1 MDNGSPGQVDI
12 DGISRSGDPYG
23 DEGALNIDDLEAY
36 DIRAYEEILK
46 LSQFFPRDMCV
57 LQIVREF
64 SSNEIDLEWIRNTYF
79 EHLKQTCEDFP
90 FSDDVVLKKRMFTRS
105 GESLPVRLAQD
116 IYAIIE
122 VAEGGDPYMLKSMIS
137 TAKARKSTVARAIPD
152 TDVEN
157 QVGNGRQPGKCM
169 CSSDICILKDQ
180 ISTLQAD
187 HLILKQAVYASN
199 EMRTKET
206 EATKDSLRSIKV
218 QILMCNEAIKDCSDS
233 TLSTIRNLVSAS
245 VARIT
250 ELEDRLRVLEV
261 HPLLDD
267 ANNQDLNTEYTGNC
281 VLDSSVTFTAV
292 PICVSVIG
300 SPDIR
305 GDVSSVPVVIDNQF
319 DKPLVSDKT
328 LDFVQPSNRACSRRV
343 PTTTEHTSQVT

>member
-1 MDNGSPGQVDI
+1 MHYTDLSLVPNHEVCAHFVD
-12 DGISRSGDPYG
+12 
-23 DEGALNIDDLEAY
+23 
-36 DIRAYEEILK
+36 RAPA
-46 LSQFFPRDMCV
+46 QH
-57 LQIVREF
+57 
-64 SSNEIDLEWIRNTYF
+64 F

-90 FSDDVVLKKRMFTRS
+90 FNDDVVLKKRMFTRS
-105 GESLPVRLAQD
+105 GEPLPVRFAQD

-122 VAEGGDPYMLKSMIS
+122 VAEGGDAYMLKSMIS
-137 TAKARKSTVARAIPD
+137 TAKARRSTVARAIPD

-157 QVGNGRQPGKCM
+157 QVGNGRQPWKCM

-218 QILMCNEAIKDCSDS
+218 HILMCNEAIKDCSDS
-233 TLSTIRNLVSAS
+233 TLWTIRNLVSAS

-250 ELEDRLRVLEV
+250 ELEVRLRVLEE

-305 GDVSSVPVVIDNQF
+305 GDVSSVPEVIDNQCN
-319 DKPLVSDKT
+319 KHRVSDKT
-328 LDFVQPSNRACSRRV
+328 HKVEKLSNRAFSLRV
-343 PTTTEHTSQVT
+343 PTTTKHSSQQLPIPVRVTERSDDIPTGEWQEGVTLK

>member
-1 MDNGSPGQVDI
+1 
-12 DGISRSGDPYG
+12 
-23 DEGALNIDDLEAY
+23 
-36 DIRAYEEILK
+36 
-46 LSQFFPRDMCV
+46 
-57 LQIVREF
+57 
-64 SSNEIDLEWIRNTYF
+64 
-79 EHLKQTCEDFP
+79 
-90 FSDDVVLKKRMFTRS
+90 MFTRS
-105 GESLPVRLAQD
+105 GEPLPARLAQD

-122 VAEGGDPYMLKSMIS
+122 VAEGGHPYMLKSMIS
-137 TAKARKSTVARAIPD
+137 TAKAMKSTVARAIPD

-267 ANNQDLNTEYTGNC
+267 ANNQDLNTE
-281 VLDSSVTFTAV
+281 
-292 PICVSVIG
+292 
-300 SPDIR
+300 
-305 GDVSSVPVVIDNQF
+305 
-319 DKPLVSDKT
+319 
-328 LDFVQPSNRACSRRV
+328 
-343 PTTTEHTSQVT
+343 

>member
-64 SSNEIDLEWIRNTYF
+64 SSNEIDLERIRNTYF

-105 GESLPVRLAQD
+105 GEPLPVRLAQY
-116 IYAIIE
+116 IHAIIE

-199 EMRTKET
+199 EMRKKET
-206 EATKDSLRSIKV
+206 EASKDSLRSIKI

-233 TLSTIRNLVSAS
+233 TVSTIRNLVSAS

-305 GDVSSVPVVIDNQF
+305 GDISSVP
-319 DKPLVSDKT
+319 
-328 LDFVQPSNRACSRRV
+328 
-343 PTTTEHTSQVT
+343 EVTISAINLESPIKLTRLKS